1 MQVTEDQQ
9 AMLSAMTNAKGIKY
23 PGLKHLQRRPL
34 ALAIAFVLMAG
45 GLDATINRAMAAG
58 PSAAQPPLQQAR
70 FEIAPG
76 QLAPAL
82 RSLASS
88 GNVLLT
94 FTADQTDG
102 KQTSGVSGYMDF
114 KTALA
119 ALLSGT
125 GLQGVELQTGAFIL
139 RASAGDNEVSLAP
152 VDINA
157 QLTISG
163 EAPAAYAGGQV
174 ATGSNVGVLGN
185 KDLMD
190 TPFSTVSYTQKKIL
204 DEQARSVADVLF
216 ASDPSVRASIGASN
230 RYDAFT
236 IRGLR
241 VANSDVALNGLFG
254 LVPNWRVGIDS
265 VERIELLKGPGA
277 FLYGMAPAGGVGGNI
292 NLVTKRADENLTRLT
307 TTYSSSNIW
316 GQRFDI
322 GRRVGEEKQIGIRLN
337 GSQSEGDAPY
347 DGESVRSKDF
357 SLGLDYRADRFR
369 VSGDFIY
376 QKDHTTAQERGYSL
390 LPGIAVPSAPNP
402 RTNLSQS
409 YDFADSESTT
419 GLFRGEYDVS
429 DQITFFAAAGAN
441 RFNFEKREASGG
453 SILNAAGDINVGTNA
468 LQNGQYETITGETGA
483 RFRFSTGVLSHE
495 ATVSVNALEQ
505 EYDLGQVT
513 YASYRSNIY
522 MPVTVST
529 PVTSSYGKSKASELS
544 MHSTALADT
553 IGWHDDLVQL
563 TLGVRQQYVDSK
575 SYSGTTG
582 LKTRGYSDSAVTP
595 TVGIVVRPTDELSLY
610 ANYIEGLTPGPTPPA
625 AAVNSGDVFAPFKS
639 KQYEA
644 GVKLDLGTLG
654 FGVSFFQIDVPNGI
668 TDPTTHVYKLDGLQ
682 INRGVELTTFGE
694 VSPQVRLLG
703 GATFFDA
710 RQDKTSGDFNNGKF
724 AVGVPRVQST
734 LGAEWDVP
742 NVEGL
747 TLTARGIYTG
757 KTYLDSAN
765 QQTAPSWVRSDL
777 GARYAFAVNRV
788 PLTLRGTV
796 QNVFNRRYWEA
807 NPSGYV
813 GAGAPL
819 TTWISLSADF

>member
-1 MQVTEDQQ
+1 MR
-9 AMLSAMTNAKGIKY
+9 IKQH
-23 PGLKHLQRRPL
+23 PFQRHPV
-34 ALAIAFVLMAG
+34 ASAIAVALLASALG
-45 GLDATINRAMAAG
+45 APTAMADDLPMAQA
-58 PSAAQPPLQQAR
+58 SAAREASYQV
-70 FEIAPG
+70 APG
-76 QLAPAL
+76 PLAPAL

-88 GNVLLT
+88 ANVLLT
-94 FTADQTDG
+94 FTAEQTDG
-102 KQTSGVSGYMDF
+102 KRTAGVNGRMDF
-114 KTALA
+114 PTALA
-119 ALLSGT
+119 AVLAGT
-125 GLQGVELQTGAFIL
+125 GLQAVRLDTGAFVL
-139 RASAGDNEVSLAP
+139 QPVVADSTVSLAP
-152 VDINA
+152 TDVNA
-157 QLTISG
+157 RRAISG

-174 ATGSNVGVLGN
+174 ASGSKVGVLGN

-190 TPFSTVSYTQKKIL
+190 TPFSTVSYTQKKIQ

-254 LVPNWRVGIDS
+254 LVPNWRIGVDS

-292 NLVTKRADENLTRLT
+292 NLVTKRADEDLTRLT

-322 GRRVGEEKQIGIRLN
+322 GRRVGDEQQFGIRLN

-357 SLGLDYRADRFR
+357 SLGLDYAAERFR

-390 LPGIAVPSAPNP
+390 TPGIAVPSAPNP
-402 RTNLSQS
+402 RTNLSQA

-419 GLFRGEYDVS
+419 GMLRGEFDLNG
-429 DQITFFAAAGAN
+429 QITLFAAVGAN

-453 SILNAAGDINVGTNA
+453 TILNSAGDINVGTNA
-468 LQNGQYETITGETGA
+468 LQNGQYETVTGEAGA
-483 RFRFSTGVLSHE
+483 RFRFVTGVLSHE
-495 ATVSVNALEQ
+495 ATLSVNALEQ
-505 EYDLGQVT
+505 DYDLGQVT
-513 YASYRSNIY
+513 YANYRSNIY
-522 MPVTVST
+522 SPVTV
-529 PVTSSYGKSKASELS
+529 PMRVTSSYGKGRASELS

-563 TLGVRQQYVDSK
+563 TLGVREQYVDSK

-582 LKTRGYSDSAVTP
+582 LKTRGYSDSALSP
-595 TVGIVVRPTDELSLY
+595 TVGLVIRPSAELSLY

-639 KQYEA
+639 RQYEA
-644 GVKLDLGTLG
+644 GAKLDLGNLG
-654 FGVSFFQIDVPNGI
+654 FGLSVFQIDVPNGF
-668 TDPTTHVYKLDGLQ
+668 TDPLTHVYGLDGLQ
-682 INRGVELTTFGE
+682 RNRGVELTSFGE
-694 VSPQVRLLG
+694 ITPQVRLLG

-710 RQDKTSGDFNNGKF
+710 RQDKTAGDTNNGRF

-734 LGAEWDVP
+734 LGTEWDVP
-742 NVEGL
+742 SLDGL
-747 TLTARGIYTG
+747 TLTARAIYTG

-765 QQTAPSWVRSDL
+765 QQVAPSWVRYDL
-777 GARYAFAVNRV
+777 GARYAFKVDKV

-796 QNVFNRRYWEA
+796 QNVFDRQYWEA

-819 TTWISLSADF
+819 TSWLSLTADF

>member
-1 MQVTEDQQ
+1 MYAGQ
-9 AMLSAMTNAKGIKY
+9 TN
-23 PGLKHLQRRPL
+23 PGVKRLGLELFQRRPIAAAIIYV
-34 ALAIAFVLMAG
+34 ALAGTLG
-45 GLDATINRAMAAG
+45 STPNQAMAAETPG
-58 PSAAQPPLQQAR
+58 AEHSPFQQANYQI
-70 FEIAPG
+70 EPG
-76 QLAPAL
+76 PLAPAL
-82 RSLASS
+82 RSLASTA
-88 GNVLLT
+88 NVLLT

-102 KQTSGVSGYMDF
+102 KQTSGVKGRMDF
-114 KTALA
+114 TSAMA

-125 GLQGVELQTGAFIL
+125 GLHAVQLDTGAFIL
-139 RASAGDNEVSLAP
+139 ESVAGDSQVVLAP
-152 VDINA
+152 VDVKA
-157 QLTISG
+157 RLATST

-174 ATGSNVGVLGN
+174 ASGSRVGVLGN

-190 TPFSTVSYTQKKIL
+190 TPFSTVSYTQRKIQ

-254 LVPNWRVGIDS
+254 LVPNWRIGVDS

-292 NLVTKRADENLTRLT
+292 NLVTKRADEDLTRLT

-322 GRRVGEEKQIGIRLN
+322 GRRVGDEKQFGVRLN
-337 GSQSEGDAPY
+337 GSQNEGAPPY
-347 DGESVRSKDF
+347 DGTSVRSKDF

-390 LPGIAVPSAPNP
+390 TPGIAVPSAPNP

-419 GLFRGEYDVS
+419 GLLSGEFDVN
-429 DQITFFAAAGAN
+429 DQITLFASVGAN

-453 SILNAAGDINVGTNA
+453 TILNAAGDINVGTNA
-468 LQNGQYETITGETGA
+468 LQNGQYETVTGEAGA
-483 RFRFSTGVLSHE
+483 RFRFDTGVLSHE
-495 ATVSVNALEQ
+495 ATVSANALDQ
-505 EYDLGQVT
+505 DYDLGQIT
-513 YASYRSNIY
+513 FASYRSNIY
-522 MPVTVST
+522 APVTTTT
-529 PVTSSYGKSKASELS
+529 PVTSSYGKSRASELS

-553 IGWHDDLVQL
+553 IGWHDDRVQL
-563 TLGVRQQYVDSK
+563 TLGVRQQYVNSK

-582 LKTRGYSDSAVTP
+582 LKTRGYSDTATTP
-595 TVGIVVRPTDELSLY
+595 TVGLVIRPTDELSLY
-610 ANYIEGLTPGPTPPA
+610 ANYIEGLTPGPTPPT

-644 GVKLDLGTLG
+644 GAKLDLGSLG
-654 FGVSFFQIDVPNGI
+654 FGLSVFQIDVPNGI
-668 TDPTTHVYKLDGLQ
+668 TDPATHVFKLDGLQ
-682 INRGVELTTFGE
+682 RNRGVELTTFGE
-694 VSPQVRLLG
+694 ITPRVRLLG
-703 GATFFDA
+703 GVTFFDA
-710 RQDKTSGDFNNGKF
+710 RQDKTSGGSNNGKF
-724 AVGVPRVQST
+724 AVGVPRAQST

-742 NVEGL
+742 SIEGL
-747 TLTARGIYTG
+747 TLTSRAIYTG
-757 KTYLDSAN
+757 ETYLDSAN
-765 QQTAPSWVRSDL
+765 QQTAPSWVRYDL
-777 GARYAFAVNRV
+777 GARYAFAVNHV

-796 QNVFNRRYWEA
+796 QNVFDRRYWEA